1 VTERQ
6 DLGDFGER
14 VARHR
19 LEADGMQVLA
29 TKVRVASGEIDL
41 LAREGEDLVFVEVR
55 SRRVGAGSAAETLT
69 PTKLRRMWQC
79 ALDYCET
86 EGADPELIR
95 LDVVCLDLERG
106 RVVGVEHLRGIDVP
120 DEGG

>member
-1 VTERQ
+1 VTARR

-19 LEADGMQVLA
+19 LEAGGLQVLA

-41 LAREGEDLVFVEVR
+41 VAREGEELVFVEVR
-55 SRRVGAGSAAETLT
+55 SRRAGAGSAAETLT
-69 PTKLRRMWQC
+69 PAKLRRMWQC
-79 ALDYCET
+79 ALDYCDANGT
-86 EGADPELIR
+86 DPELIR
-95 LDVVCLDLERG
+95 LDVICLDLERG
-106 RVVGVEHLRGIDVP
+106 TVVGVEHLRGVDVP